1 MGPKKLNAVNDPGLH
16 RDTRAQDAIRCPSP
30 SPGTK
35 LLVAFFVC
43 ARGGHILSPPLLSHP
58 LLQLSV
64 LPFNFFFRL
73 SSRLCN
79 LIKCIS
85 CFLLVFSFKS
95 TAGISGLKKGLPK
108 RELICFFSVA
118 SGLIKDT
125 PSFYRPQWKKSNL
138 HL

>member
-1 MGPKKLNAVNDPGLH
+1 MLLMIPDFRETLGHRIQFAVPHPPQAVN
-16 RDTRAQDAIRCPSP
+16 CS
-30 SPGTK
+30 
-35 LLVAFFVC
+35 
-43 ARGGHILSPPLLSHP
+43 LLSLCVLEEVTFYLLPCHP
-58 LLQLSV
+58 ILCSSYQCSLL
-64 LPFNFFFRL
+64 NFFFRS